1 MPDPRGARRLLP
13 FDCDVK
19 FNNKEFCASAVAP
32 RSIALQE
39 NWLAD
44 TGATAHITMSDVGM
58 TNVRPVSVTVV
69 VGDGS
74 EIKCTKRGDIKLTN
88 GEKTMILKDVL
99 YTPKFHKNIVSLGV
113 LIRDGFDLSVTGST
127 MTVKKGRG
135 GHISF
140 NRETNGVF
148 YYFKGMSINSLE
160 SHGVFLL
167 RRRIYYPKLWTSYLS
182 SYLQQ
187 NMSSSIYDVI
197 MQVKISKICHLYAPS
212 MVFRLNTQH
221 QIHLSRTVLLS
232 ASLSPYVIE
241 AVLL

>member
-1 MPDPRGARRLLP
+1 MTDALRQRRKQRQFQKCRLYRLYYPVNGFSWTLQGHTKSPLWEAITGYLL
-13 FDCDVK
+13 
-19 FNNKEFCASAVAP
+19 
-32 RSIALQE
+32 
-39 NWLAD
+39 
-44 TGATAHITMSDVGM
+44 
-58 TNVRPVSVTVV
+58 
-69 VGDGS
+69 
-74 EIKCTKRGDIKLTN
+74 
-88 GEKTMILKDVL
+88 
-99 YTPKFHKNIVSLGV
+99 
-113 LIRDGFDLSVTGST
+113 
-127 MTVKKGRG
+127 
-135 GHISF
+135 
-140 NRETNGVF
+140 
-148 YYFKGMSINSLE
+148 SINSLE